1 MYCARNTHSLFPGAG
16 QFTQIGH
23 AYSFASCTASLL
35 EWTADGGDSWDTS
48 QNLVVL
54 ADDTTSNFECPP
66 WKSFDGYWGPT
77 YLQDN
82 AAGVENALSMAG
94 PVSVLS
100 KIPGLLSQTTDVLT
114 AAATSVEDGAA
125 NPQLQGMW
133 SKGPGPIPALSV
145 SETSAQAPALAASNN
160 FLYLGW
166 LGVDSSSLLN
176 VLSIPQDI
184 TLGTKKTT
192 TQQSGNPAS
201 LTVFTPP
208 SQSTLDT
215 YLYMAWTGKG
225 SSGPVINVESF
236 LTNSDG
242 SLSSKNT
249 WLFQGAKSSYAP
261 ALTTF
266 TPPGQLDHV
275 VVLAWAEETKQNQ
288 VALISSSTDGS
299 FNTSTEPT
307 FLGISTQMAP
317 ALTFY
322 DGALVLLWIDSSG
335 QINLWS
341 SPSGTFGNDTSK
353 MIILTP
359 GLGQIN
365 SVSVAVFNDLFCL
378 GCSAGQLVSY
388 KSSSN
393 LISLAGSPMGV
404 LTYSSQGSAVAEW
417 NNLLFAASVQAA
429 ISPSNSAS
437 IAL

>member
-166 LGVDSSSLLN
+166 LGVDSSSSLN

-215 YLYMAWTGKG
+215 YLYMAWTGEGKLRIG
-225 SSGPVINVESF
+225 H
-236 LTNSDG
+236 
-242 SLSSKNT
+242 
-249 WLFQGAKSSYAP
+249 QR
-261 ALTTF
+261 
-266 TPPGQLDHV
+266 
-275 VVLAWAEETKQNQ
+275 
-288 VALISSSTDGS
+288 
-299 FNTSTEPT
+299 
-307 FLGISTQMAP
+307 
-317 ALTFY
+317 
-322 DGALVLLWIDSSG
+322 
-335 QINLWS
+335 
-341 SPSGTFGNDTSK
+341 
-353 MIILTP
+353 
-359 GLGQIN
+359 
-365 SVSVAVFNDLFCL
+365 
-378 GCSAGQLVSY
+378 
-388 KSSSN
+388 
-393 LISLAGSPMGV
+393 
-404 LTYSSQGSAVAEW
+404 
-417 NNLLFAASVQAA
+417 
-429 ISPSNSAS
+429 
-437 IAL
+437 